1 MLFETKNISLDVT
14 EEDLTDL
21 ANGCVDY
28 IGFSYYMSFAV
39 KGAEKAPTFDYNEA
53 KRLGAKSLCSNI

>member
-39 KGAEKAPTFDYNEA
+39 KGAEKALLLTTMKQKTWCEI
-53 KRLGAKSLCSNI
+53 LM